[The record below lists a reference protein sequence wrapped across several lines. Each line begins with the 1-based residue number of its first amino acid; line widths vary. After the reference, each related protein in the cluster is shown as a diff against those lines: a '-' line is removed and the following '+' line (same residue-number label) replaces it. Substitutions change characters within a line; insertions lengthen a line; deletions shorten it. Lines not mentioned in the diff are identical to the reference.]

1 MLISR
6 SSIYILVV
14 FIYERISAIM
24 DFNEMMYLF
33 RMLFLF
39 KIFSQS
45 SKIFKLNRYRPRHI
59 DLDFK
64 ILLLKKLLKSNI
76 KRGIIISTFN
86 D

>member
-45 SKIFKLNRYRPRHI
+45 SKIFKLDRYRPRHI

>member
-14 FIYERISAIM
+14 SIYERISASM

-45 SKIFKLNRYRPRHI
+45 SKIFKLDRYRPRHI

>member
-1 MLISR
+1 
-6 SSIYILVV
+6 
-14 FIYERISAIM
+14 M

-45 SKIFKLNRYRPRHI
+45 SKIFKLDRYRPRHI

>member
-6 SSIYILVV
+6 SSIYIFVV
-14 FIYERISAIM
+14 SIYERISAIM

-45 SKIFKLNRYRPRHI
+45 SKIFKLDRYRPRHI

>member
-1 MLISR
+1 
-6 SSIYILVV
+6 
-14 FIYERISAIM
+14 
-24 DFNEMMYLF
+24 MYLF

-45 SKIFKLNRYRPRHI
+45 SKIFKLDRYRPRHI

>member
-6 SSIYILVV
+6 SSIYIFVV
-14 FIYERISAIM
+14 SIYERISAIM

-39 KIFSQS
+39 KIFSQN
-45 SKIFKLNRYRPRHI
+45 SKIFKLDRYRPRHI